1 MTLVLAYAGELLV
14 PGIFLAVVGIV
25 LIGLTIFWPSS
36 SKPIVTSVSAVETLP
51 LSPNAPV
58 WESQL
63 TGPVAVF
70 SRSISWPELVD
81 PAAGELEEH
90 ERRRVIDGLGVV
102 GDAWCAGI
110 LAKAFD
116 EEEGDLRVAAIEAL
130 GQCDGEVVVPTLER
144 AYASYVIAERYAAID
159 GASRRGDV
167 ALLER
172 ALRDTDGTVALAAAY
187 GLHRASRDDL
197 IEDEPRGPHRQPCER
212 DPARLADS
220 RVTASPA
227 RTLRRAHGDTTGSW

>member
-1 MTLVLAYAGELLV
+1 MVVGLLLGYVGELLV
-14 PGIFLAVVGIV
+14 PGVILGVIGITLYTLAV
-25 LIGLTIFWPSS
+25 FWPH
-36 SKPIVTSVSAVETLP
+36 SKKPVVTAVSPVETMP
-51 LSPNAPV
+51 LGPNPA
-58 WESQL
+58 WESAS

-70 SRSISWPELVD
+70 SRTVTWPALVD
-81 PAAGELEEH
+81 PEAGELDDP
-90 ERRRVIDGLGVV
+90 ERRRVIDGLGIV

-130 GQCDGEVVVPTLER
+130 GGCDGDVVAPTLER
-144 AYASYVIAERYAAID
+144 AYASYAIAERYAAID

-187 GLHRASRDDL
+187 GLHRAKRDDL
-197 IEDEPRGPHRQPCER
+197 VDQSLAGRT
-212 DPARLADS
+212 DARANEIR
-220 RVTASPA
+220 RVLPILS
-227 RTLRRAHGDTTGSW
+227 GV

>member
-1 MTLVLAYAGELLV
+1 MTLLLAYAGELLV
-14 PGIFLAVVGIV
+14 PGIALAVVGVV

-36 SKPIVTSVSAVETLP
+36 SKPIVTSVSAVETIP
-51 LSPNAPV
+51 LAPNAPA

-70 SRSISWPELVD
+70 SRTISWPELVD

-116 EEEGDLRVAAIEAL
+116 EEEGELRVAAIEAL
-130 GQCDGEVVVPTLER
+130 GQCDGDIVLPTLER
-144 AYASYVIAERYAAID
+144 AYASYAVAERYAAID

-172 ALRDTDGTVALAAAY
+172 ALRDTDGTVALAGAY
-187 GLHRASRDDL
+187 GLHRANRDDL
-197 IEDEPRGPHRQPCER
+197 IESN
-212 DPARLADS
+212 LAGRTDS
-220 RVTASPA
+220 RANEI
-227 RTLRRAHGDTTGSW
+227 RRVLPILA